1 MQNKLQSIMTSE
13 ATTMICTCLKISKPT
28 ELFCPARQN
37 LQVLWLDGHCTFS
50 SCQLA
55 FYDATISCHQD
66 YRQSSI
72 MKCHAKTVQGAMN
85 DTLSLKLELRVNN
98 APNTAVKHVM

>member
-1 MQNKLQSIMTSE
+1 MPGE
-13 ATTMICTCLKISKPT
+13 AKFPSSL
-28 ELFCPARQN
+28 ARRS
-37 LQVLWLDGHCTFS
+37 LYL
-50 SCQLA
+50 QLA

-66 YRQSSI
+66 YRQPSI
-72 MKCHAKTVQGAMN
+72 MKCHAKTPVQSAMN